1 MADGRVVVNCIA
13 HAPPTTERNPLGE
26 IVIRRVNICAPY
38 SELLSTIS
46 SS

>member
-13 HAPPTTERNPLGE
+13 HAAPTTERKPLGE
-26 IVIRRVNICAPY
+26 TVTRLVSICASY